1 MKSNYKNKMKKT
13 KRYFAPMIEVVET
26 NLESPILAGS
36 DGSISS
42 VSNCQVESLQWEGLD
57 ESECKEPHGR

>member
-1 MKSNYKNKMKKT
+1 
-13 KRYFAPMIEVVET
+13 MIEVVET

-57 ESECKEPHGR
+57 ESGNAKSHTDDDNMWEE

>member
-1 MKSNYKNKMKKT
+1 MKRT
-13 KRYFAPMIEVVET
+13 KLYFAPMIEVVEA

-42 VSNCQVESLQWEGLD
+42 VNNCQVESLQWEGLD
-57 ESECKEPHGR
+57 ESGNAKSHTDDDNMWEE